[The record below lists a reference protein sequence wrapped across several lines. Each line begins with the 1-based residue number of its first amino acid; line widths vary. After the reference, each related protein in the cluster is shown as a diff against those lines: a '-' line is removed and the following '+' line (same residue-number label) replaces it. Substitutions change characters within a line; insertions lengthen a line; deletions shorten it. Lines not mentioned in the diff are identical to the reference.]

1 MGAAFLITLREG
13 LEVSLVLAI
22 LIAYLVK
29 SDRRQDVPAVWQGTG
44 VAAGGCLVVGI
55 VIYALIG
62 GLHGTA
68 NQIVEGSIAT
78 AAAVVLTWM
87 IFWMR
92 ANARTIG
99 ADLRG
104 KVDAATTTSAL
115 VAIAFVATVREGL
128 ETVLFLLSAE
138 TGSSS
143 GAEVVL
149 GGVLGLVVA
158 AVLGY
163 LIYRGG
169 NRLNLKR
176 FFQVTG
182 ILLIL
187 FAAGLVGKA
196 FHEFREALGLES
208 GLLID
213 PVWTVESG
221 LWASGTFYDFMKGF
235 FGWHKETELIRLL
248 AYFAYLVPVMYLF
261 VKKPSTRTSAST
273 PTSADKT
280 STPSGDLTPV

>member
-261 VKKPSTRTSAST
+261 VKKPSTRTS
-273 PTSADKT
+273 TSADKT

>member
-248 AYFAYLVPVMYLF
+248 AYFAYLVLVMYLF
-261 VKKPSTRTSAST
+261 VKKPSTRTS
-273 PTSADKT
+273 TSADKT

>member
-22 LIAYLVK
+22 LVAYLVK

-261 VKKPSTRTSAST
+261 VKKPSTRTS
-273 PTSADKT
+273 TSADKT

>member
-22 LIAYLVK
+22 LVAYLVK
-29 SDRRQDVPAVWQGTG
+29 SDRRQDVPAVWRGTG

-78 AAAVVLTWM
+78 AAAIVLTWM

-143 GAEVVL
+143 GADVVL

-163 LIYRGG
+163 AIYRGG

-221 LWASGTFYDFMKGF
+221 TWASGTFYDFMKGF

-261 VKKPSTRTSAST
+261 VKKPSTSA
-273 PTSADKT
+273 PARADK
-280 STPSGDLTPV
+280 SSAPSGDLTSV

>member
-78 AAAVVLTWM
+78 AAAIVLTWM

-261 VKKPSTRTSAST
+261 VKKPSTRTS
-273 PTSADKT
+273 TSADKT